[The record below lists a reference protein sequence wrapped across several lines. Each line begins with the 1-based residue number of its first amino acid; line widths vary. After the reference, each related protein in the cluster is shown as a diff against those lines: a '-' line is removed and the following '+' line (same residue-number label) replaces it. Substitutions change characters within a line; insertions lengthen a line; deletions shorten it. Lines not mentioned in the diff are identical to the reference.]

1 MKRKITSL
9 VLALFVVCAML
20 SMTACSGNQ
29 DNQGTTTTTTNANVA
44 VDTMTLVIG
53 TETPVSYTVELDKV
67 ETDKGI
73 MPVLDYLKSTKGLDY
88 ASDDTGYGAFLTK
101 VGELEQHDNVYIYLY
116 TSVEKDMDV
125 SQYATTIE
133 FEGKTL
139 TSSGVGASEMTIEP
153 DCVIYVGTITY

>member
-9 VLALFVVCAML
+9 VLAVLVICAML
-20 SMTACSGNQ
+20 SMAACNGNQ
-29 DNQGTTTTTTNANVA
+29 DNQGATTTTTTTNTTVE
-44 VDTMTLVIG
+44 TMTLVIG
-53 TETPVSYTVELDKV
+53 TETPVSYTVELDKLG
-67 ETDKGI
+67 EGDGI
-73 MPVLDYLKSTKGLDY
+73 MPVLEYLKTAQGVDY

-133 FEGKTL
+133 FGGKTL